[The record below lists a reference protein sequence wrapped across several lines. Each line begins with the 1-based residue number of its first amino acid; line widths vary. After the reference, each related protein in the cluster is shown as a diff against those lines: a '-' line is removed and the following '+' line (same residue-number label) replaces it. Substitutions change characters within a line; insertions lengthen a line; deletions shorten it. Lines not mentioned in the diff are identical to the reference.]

1 MSRRRQGSIRV
12 ALFFLGFLGLL
23 IAHGGACAAEANAAK
38 PSSPAAATARSKA
51 CDSAWTVSPEEAF
64 IRAKREPGLV
74 LVDVRSPADHARLRI
89 PGSVGIP
96 LAFLKSKSFLKDRSV
111 ILIGDGFRNAALQA
125 ECEGLRKSGIEAA
138 ILGGGLAAWGL
149 KGLPL
154 EGDRFGLADL
164 RRVSPQTVYPEKDS
178 GRLVVVDISREKSK
192 DGPKLFPSVV
202 HFPAGPGGLADL
214 GRLKAALVQTTACPM
229 SILIAGETDEGYAPI
244 AGQLGAAG
252 INAFFLEGGFSGYR
266 RHLQEQALSWKPRE
280 SRLRTLSPCR
290 LCGEKQE
297 AAEKP

>member
-1 MSRRRQGSIRV
+1 MRR
-12 ALFFLGFLGLL
+12 ALFICGLL
-23 IAHGGACAAEANAAK
+23 VILVLSGAASGAGRSAAVTVA
-38 PSSPAAATARSKA
+38 PAGRPADRADCGSFVMV
-51 CDSAWTVSPEEAF
+51 SAEEAF
-64 IRAKREPGLV
+64 IRARREPGLV
-74 LVDVRSPADHARLRI
+74 LADVRSPTDHARLRI

-138 ILGGGLAAWGL
+138 VLGGGLAAWDL
-149 KGLPL
+149 KGQPL
-154 EGDRFGLADL
+154 EGDRFALAEL
-164 RRVSPQTVYPEKDS
+164 RRVSPQTAYQEKDS
-178 GRLVVVDISREKSK
+178 GRLIVIDIAREKSK

-214 GRLKAALVQTTACPM
+214 GRLKAALVQTTACPL
-229 SILIAGETDEGYAPI
+229 SILIAAETDEGYAPI
-244 AGQLGAAG
+244 AAQLGAAG

-266 RHLQEQALSWKPRE
+266 RHLQEQALSWQPRE
-280 SRLRTLSPCR
+280 SRVRTLSTCR
-290 LCGEKQE
+290 PCGEKQE